1 MNRKFVVTVA
11 VVVGFAMVAVVV
23 AGIIAGVRANSGPDP
38 YDPYGMAVAAVETCD
53 VADVVTPAKGTDP
66 DVAIAASVSGDGR
79 NADLDLDQLGCLV
92 DELGAPRS
100 YIDKIRD
107 GVAFAD
113 EMRTDLD
120 GDWFA
125 VYEGQ
130 GGDRGLLRAFVY

>member
-1 MNRKFVVTVA
+1 MVTVA
-11 VVVGFAMVAVVV
+11 VVVGFAMAAVVV
-23 AGIIAGVRANSGPDP
+23 AGIITGVRANSGPDP
-38 YDPYGMAVAAVETCD
+38 NDPYDPYDMAVAAVETCD

-100 YIDKIRD
+100 YMDKIRE

-125 VYEGQ
+125 VYKGQ